1 MKMNKDYG
9 TLEKNVPIGMEDS
22 NSKGRVKFLKLF
34 PEVGDCR
41 WIEETE
47 NPVVRDKSGMVKS
60 KARHS
65 VNSIRVKMYKY
76 DLSPKIKTYYKD
88 DGSISGYRIWRT
100 K

>member
-1 MKMNKDYG
+1 MNENYG
-9 TLEKNVPIGMEDS
+9 KLEKNVPIGMEDS
-22 NSKGRVKFLKLF
+22 NSKGKVKFLKLF

-47 NPVVRDKSGMVKS
+47 NSVSRDKSGQIKS

-76 DLSPKIKTYYKD
+76 DLSPKMKTYYKD
-88 DGSISGYRIWRT
+88 DGSVSGYRIWRT